1 MDAPKLTP
9 SMRIAIS
16 DLKLDR
22 LVVVYP
28 GTKRYAPAAD
38 VEVVP
43 LAELV
48 GATPVRRKRSRQ

>member
-9 SMRIAIS
+9 SMRVAMS

-28 GTKRYAPAAD
+28 GTTHYALAAN
-38 VEVVP
+38 VRVVP

-48 GATPVRRKRSRQ
+48 GGTER